1 MSVALTPDQGAALL
15 WLHQAGGRA
24 GCDSGG
30 NLSIGGNRCPLVFA
44 PFDRLDQLGLAEMRL
59 PSDKAEC
66 RLWVLITEAG
76 AALEIDPAA
85 ERRLDQLMR
94 RFDD

>member
-1 MSVALTPDQGAALL
+1 MSVMLNPDQGAALL
-15 WLHQAGGRA
+15 WLRQAGGRA

-30 NLSIGGNRCPLVFA
+30 NLSIGRNRCPLFFA
-44 PFDRLDQLGLAEMRL
+44 PFDRLGQLGLVEMRL

-66 RLWVLITEAG
+66 RLLVFVTEAG
-76 AALEIDPAA
+76 AALDIDPAA

>member
-15 WLHQAGGRA
+15 WLRQVGGRA

-30 NLSIGGNRCPLVFA
+30 NLAISHNRCPLVFA
-44 PFDRLDQLGLAEMRL
+44 PFDRLDQLGLVEMRL
-59 PSDKAEC
+59 PSDKAEY
-66 RLWVLITEAG
+66 RLWVLVTEAG

>member
-15 WLHQAGGRA
+15 WLRQVGGRA
-24 GCDSGG
+24 GCDSSG
-30 NLSIGGNRCPLVFA
+30 NLSLGRNRCPLVFA
-44 PFDRLDQLGLAEMRL
+44 PFDRLGHLGLVEMRL

-66 RLWVLITEAG
+66 RLWVLITEVG

-85 ERRLDQLMR
+85 ERRLDHLMR